1 MPNCKNDPTRKY
13 KGTEPSPKGLGYC
26 AHSMKVGAVKKGKDG
41 NKWIIKE
48 MKNGNKR
55 WVKVNIKE
63 KIQKDLFKKL
73 YKWWLKLSIGG
84 LLVIYKNGKHKFVK
98 SNKKTHPAKS
108 KDLAKKWIELD
119 ENKEVVAIIWS
130 GQSYE
135 TLHYFSNYL
144 VYKTSK
150 KELDNILKSKK
161 LTDYL
166 IKNYKKYF
174 YKYINKTKKD
184 YMFKG
189 FQKL

>member
-1 MPNCKNDPTRKY
+1 MPKCKNDKIRSY

-26 AHSMKVGAVKKGKDG
+26 AHNMKMGAVKKGKDG
-41 NKWIIKE
+41 NKWIVKE
-48 MKNGNKR
+48 IKNGSKR

-108 KDLAKKWIELD
+108 KDLTKKWIELG
-119 ENKEVVAIIWS
+119 ENKEVVSIIWS

>member
-1 MPNCKNDPTRKY
+1 M
-13 KGTEPSPKGLGYC
+13 
-26 AHSMKVGAVKKGKDG
+26 GAVKKGKDG
-41 NKWIIKE
+41 NKWIVKE
-48 MKNGNKR
+48 IKNGNKR

-84 LLVIYKNGKHKFVK
+84 LLVIYKNGKYKFVK
-98 SNKKTHPAKS
+98 SNKK
-108 KDLAKKWIELD
+108 WIELS